1 MNIGAGT
8 RRASTVGTAS
18 RRGSS
23 AGATNTR
30 RPSNAAKLAPLSAS
44 AAAGGGGDGGGT
56 GTSTSTDLAEK
67 AEKRRVRTGSI
78 YATGTTK
85 ATIVN
90 MSARANSARSRS
102 RSPRVGATRPSTGA
116 KNEKNETDIDG
127 NNANAP
133 LTPLSVDGARE
144 IAAPDSADFDF
155 ASTVST
161 YLSRAVVA
169 RMR

>member
-44 AAAGGGGDGGGT
+44 AADGDGGGT